1 MKKVFVVAVAALA
14 VVLSGCAQVGAAATV
29 GGTRI
34 SQATVQGS
42 VDAILAER
50 VGTDTSQ
57 MQLETGETLNRS
69 QLRFHLFGTLLREV
83 GAELKITVTK
93 AEIDTQRAAILQQV
107 GGEDQLP
114 FALVSAG
121 IAAQDL
127 DLYIEAITFSDKIS
141 NLIAASGVPE
151 EQIGSE
157 IQRLITAKAKE
168 LGVTVNPRFG
178 TWDSEIADVVA
189 KDAAGSAVTP
199 SGN

>member
-1 MKKVFVVAVAALA
+1 MKKVLIVAVAALA

-34 SQATVQGS
+34 SQATVQAS

-50 VGTDTSQ
+50 AGIDTSQ

-107 GGEDQLP
+107 GGADQLP
-114 FALVSAG
+114 IALVTAG

-141 NLIAASGVPE
+141 NLIATSGVPE
-151 EQIGSE
+151 EQIGAE

-168 LGVTVNPRFG
+168 VGVTVNPRYG
-178 TWDSEIADVVA
+178 TWDPETADVVA

>member
-1 MKKVFVVAVAALA
+1 VKKFLTVAVASIA
-14 VVLSGCAQVGAAATV
+14 VVLTGCAQVGAAATV
-29 GGTRI
+29 GGVRI

-42 VDAILAER
+42 IDSILAER
-50 VGTDTSQ
+50 SGVDTTQ

-107 GGEDQLP
+107 GGADQLP
-114 FALVSAG
+114 VALVAAG
-121 IAAQDL
+121 IAEQDL
-127 DLYIEAITFSDKIS
+127 DSYIEAITFSDKIS

-151 EQIGSE
+151 EQIGIE

-168 LGVTVNPRFG
+168 LGVTVNPRYG
-178 TWDSEIADVVA
+178 TWDPKTADVVA
-189 KDAAGSAVTP
+189 NDAAGSAVTP

>member
-1 MKKVFVVAVAALA
+1 VKKFLTVVVASIA
-14 VVLSGCAQVGAAATV
+14 VVLTGCAQVGAAATV
-29 GGTRI
+29 GGVRI

-42 VDAILAER
+42 IDSILAER
-50 VGTDTSQ
+50 NGVDTTQ

-93 AEIDTQRAAILQQV
+93 AEIDSQRAAILQQV
-107 GGEDQLP
+107 GGADQLP
-114 FALVSAG
+114 IALVAAG

-151 EQIGSE
+151 EQVGIE

-168 LGVTVNPRFG
+168 LGVTVNPRYG
-178 TWDSEIADVVA
+178 TWDSETADVVEN
-189 KDAAGSAVTP
+189 DAAGSAVTP

>member
-1 MKKVFVVAVAALA
+1 MVASIA
-14 VVLSGCAQVGAAATV
+14 VVLTGCAQVGAAATV
-29 GGTRI
+29 GGVRI

-42 VDAILAER
+42 IDSILAER
-50 VGTDTSQ
+50 NGVDTTQ

-93 AEIDTQRAAILQQV
+93 AEIDSQRAAILQQV
-107 GGEDQLP
+107 GGADQLP
-114 FALVSAG
+114 IALVAAG

-151 EQIGSE
+151 EQVGIE

-168 LGVTVNPRFG
+168 LGVTVNPRYG
-178 TWDSEIADVVA
+178 TWDPETADVVA
-189 KDAAGSAVTP
+189 NDAAGSAVTP

>member
-1 MKKVFVVAVAALA
+1 MKKVFIVAVAALA

-50 VGTDTSQ
+50 TGTDTSQ
-57 MQLETGETLNRS
+57 MQLETGEELNQT
-69 QLRFHLFGTLLREV
+69 QLRRHLFGVLFREV
-83 GAELKITVTK
+83 GAELKISVTK

-107 GGEDQLP
+107 GGADQLP
-114 FALVSAG
+114 IALVAAG

-127 DLYIEAITFSDKIS
+127 DLYIETGTFSDKIS
-141 NLIAASGVPE
+141 YLIASSGVPE
-151 EQIGSE
+151 EQVSTE
-157 IQRLITAKAKE
+157 LQRLIIAKAKE
-168 LGVTVNPRFG
+168 LGVTVNPRYG
-178 TWDSEIADVVA
+178 TWDPETADVVA
-189 KDAAGSAVTP
+189 KDAAGSAVIP

>member
-1 MKKVFVVAVAALA
+1 MKKVFIVAVAALA

-50 VGTDTSQ
+50 AGSDTSQ
-57 MQLETGETLNRS
+57 MQLATGETLNRS

-107 GGEDQLP
+107 GGADQLP
-114 FALVSAG
+114 IALVTAG

-141 NLIAASGVPE
+141 NLIATSGVPE
-151 EQIGSE
+151 EQIGAE

-168 LGVTVNPRFG
+168 LGVTVNPRYG
-178 TWDSEIADVVA
+178 TWDPETADVVA

>member
-1 MKKVFVVAVAALA
+1 MKKFLTVVVASIA
-14 VVLSGCAQVGAAATV
+14 VVLTGCAQVGAAATV
-29 GGTRI
+29 GGVRI

-42 VDAILAER
+42 IDSILAER
-50 VGTDTSQ
+50 NGVDTTQ

-93 AEIDTQRAAILQQV
+93 AEIDSQRAAILQQV
-107 GGEDQLP
+107 GGADQLP
-114 FALVSAG
+114 IALVAAG

-151 EQIGSE
+151 EQIGTE

-168 LGVTVNPRFG
+168 LGVTVNPRYG
-178 TWDSEIADVVA
+178 TWDSETADVVEN
-189 KDAAGSAVTP
+189 DAAGSAVTP

>member
-1 MKKVFVVAVAALA
+1 MKKLFIVAVAALA

-50 VGTDTSQ
+50 AGTDTSQ

-107 GGEDQLP
+107 GGADQLP
-114 FALVSAG
+114 IALVTAG

-141 NLIAASGVPE
+141 NLIATSGVPE
-151 EQIGSE
+151 EQIGAE

-168 LGVTVNPRFG
+168 LGVTVNPRYG
-178 TWDSEIADVVA
+178 TWDPETADVVA
-189 KDAAGSAVTP
+189 KDAAGSAVIP

>member
-1 MKKVFVVAVAALA
+1 MKKVFIVAVAALA

-50 VGTDTSQ
+50 AGTDTSQ

-107 GGEDQLP
+107 GGADQLP
-114 FALVSAG
+114 IALVTAG

-141 NLIAASGVPE
+141 NLIATSGVPE
-151 EQIGSE
+151 EQIGAE

-168 LGVTVNPRFG
+168 LGVTVNPRYG
-178 TWDSEIADVVA
+178 TWDPETADVIA

>member
-1 MKKVFVVAVAALA
+1 MKKFLTVVVASIA
-14 VVLSGCAQVGAAATV
+14 VVLTGCAQVGAAATV
-29 GGTRI
+29 GGVRI

-42 VDAILAER
+42 IDSILAER
-50 VGTDTSQ
+50 NGVDTTQ

-93 AEIDTQRAAILQQV
+93 AEIDSQRAAILQQV
-107 GGEDQLP
+107 GGADQLP
-114 FALVSAG
+114 IALVAAG

-151 EQIGSE
+151 EQVGIE

-168 LGVTVNPRFG
+168 LGVTVNPRYG
-178 TWDSEIADVVA
+178 TWDSETADVVEN
-189 KDAAGSAVTP
+189 DAAGSAVTP

>member
-1 MKKVFVVAVAALA
+1 MKKFLTVVVASIA
-14 VVLSGCAQVGAAATV
+14 VVLTGCAQVGAAATV
-29 GGTRI
+29 GGVRI

-42 VDAILAER
+42 IDSILAER
-50 VGTDTSQ
+50 NGVDTTQ

-93 AEIDTQRAAILQQV
+93 AEIDSQRAAILQQV
-107 GGEDQLP
+107 GGADQLP
-114 FALVSAG
+114 IALVAAG

-151 EQIGSE
+151 EQIGTE

-168 LGVTVNPRFG
+168 LGVTVNPRYG
-178 TWDSEIADVVA
+178 TWDPETADVVVS
-189 KDAAGSAVTP
+189 DAAGSAVTP

>member
-1 MKKVFVVAVAALA
+1 VKKVLIVAVAALA
-14 VVLSGCAQVGAAATV
+14 FVLSGCAQVGAAATV
-29 GGTRI
+29 GGIRI
-34 SQATVQGS
+34 SQATVQTS

-50 VGTDTSQ
+50 AGTDTSQ
-57 MQLETGETLNRS
+57 MQLETGETLKRS

-107 GGEDQLP
+107 GGADQLP

-127 DLYIEAITFSDKIS
+127 DLYIEAITFSDKIG
-141 NLIAASGVPE
+141 NLIATSGVPE
-151 EQIGSE
+151 EQIGAE
-157 IQRLITAKAKE
+157 IQRLMTAKAKE
-168 LGVTVNPRFG
+168 LGVTVNPRYG
-178 TWDSEIADVVA
+178 TWDPETADVVA
-189 KDAAGSAVTP
+189 KDAADSAVTP

>member
-1 MKKVFVVAVAALA
+1 VKKVFIVAVAALA
-14 VVLSGCAQVGAAATV
+14 LVLSGCAQVGAAATV

-50 VGTDTSQ
+50 TGTDTSQ
-57 MQLETGETLNRS
+57 MQLETGEELNQT
-69 QLRFHLFGTLLREV
+69 QLRRHLFGVLFREV
-83 GAELKITVTK
+83 GAELKISVTK

-107 GGEDQLP
+107 GGADQLP
-114 FALVSAG
+114 IALVAAG

-127 DLYIEAITFSDKIS
+127 DLYIETGTFSDKIS
-141 NLIAASGVPE
+141 YLIASSGVPE
-151 EQIGSE
+151 EQVSTE
-157 IQRLITAKAKE
+157 LQRLIIAKAKE
-168 LGVTVNPRFG
+168 LGVTVNPRYG
-178 TWDSEIADVVA
+178 TWDPETADVVA

>member
-1 MKKVFVVAVAALA
+1 VKKVFIVAVAVLA

-50 VGTDTSQ
+50 AGTDTSQ

-107 GGEDQLP
+107 GGADQLP
-114 FALVSAG
+114 IALVTAG

-141 NLIAASGVPE
+141 NLIATSGVPE
-151 EQIGSE
+151 EQIGAE

-168 LGVTVNPRFG
+168 LGVTVNPRYG
-178 TWDSEIADVVA
+178 TWDPETADVVA

>member
-1 MKKVFVVAVAALA
+1 VKKVFIVAVAALA

-50 VGTDTSQ
+50 TGTDTSQ
-57 MQLETGETLNRS
+57 MQLETGEELNQT
-69 QLRFHLFGTLLREV
+69 QLRRHLFGVLFREV
-83 GAELKITVTK
+83 GAELKISVTK

-107 GGEDQLP
+107 GGADQLP
-114 FALVSAG
+114 IALVAAG

-127 DLYIEAITFSDKIS
+127 DLYIETGTFSDKIS
-141 NLIAASGVPE
+141 YLIASSGVPE
-151 EQIGSE
+151 EQVSTE
-157 IQRLITAKAKE
+157 LQRLIIAKAKE
-168 LGVTVNPRFG
+168 LGVTVNPRYG
-178 TWDSEIADVVA
+178 TWDPETADVVA
-189 KDAAGSAVTP
+189 KDAAGSAVIP

>member
-1 MKKVFVVAVAALA
+1 VKKVLVVAVAALA

-168 LGVTVNPRFG
+168 LGVTVNPRYG

>member
-1 MKKVFVVAVAALA
+1 VKKVFVVAVAALA

-69 QLRFHLFGTLLREV
+69 QLRFHLFGILLREV

-168 LGVTVNPRFG
+168 LGVTVNPRYG

>member
-1 MKKVFVVAVAALA
+1 MKKVLIVAAAALA

-34 SQATVQGS
+34 SQATVQTS

-50 VGTDTSQ
+50 AGTDTSQ
-57 MQLETGETLNRS
+57 MQLETGETLKRS

-107 GGEDQLP
+107 GGADQLP

-127 DLYIEAITFSDKIS
+127 DLYIEAITFSDKIG
-141 NLIAASGVPE
+141 NLIATSGVPE
-151 EQIGSE
+151 EQIGAE
-157 IQRLITAKAKE
+157 IQRLMTAKAKE
-168 LGVTVNPRFG
+168 LGVTVNPRYG
-178 TWDSEIADVVA
+178 TWDPETADVVA
-189 KDAAGSAVTP
+189 KDAADSAVTP

>member
-1 MKKVFVVAVAALA
+1 MKKVLIVAVAALA

-29 GGTRI
+29 GGIRI
-34 SQATVQGS
+34 SQATVQTS

-50 VGTDTSQ
+50 AGTDTSQ
-57 MQLETGETLNRS
+57 MQLETGETLKRS

-107 GGEDQLP
+107 GGADQLP

-127 DLYIEAITFSDKIS
+127 DLYIEAITFSDKIG
-141 NLIAASGVPE
+141 NLIATSGVPE
-151 EQIGSE
+151 EQIGAE
-157 IQRLITAKAKE
+157 IQRLMTAKAKE
-168 LGVTVNPRFG
+168 LGVTVNPRYG
-178 TWDSEIADVVA
+178 TWDPETADVVA
-189 KDAAGSAVTP
+189 KDAADSAVTP

>member
-1 MKKVFVVAVAALA
+1 VKKFLTVVVASIA
-14 VVLSGCAQVGAAATV
+14 VVLTGCAQVGAAATV
-29 GGTRI
+29 GGVRI

-42 VDAILAER
+42 IDSILAER
-50 VGTDTSQ
+50 NGVDTTQ

-93 AEIDTQRAAILQQV
+93 AEIDSQRAAILQQV
-107 GGEDQLP
+107 GGADQLP
-114 FALVSAG
+114 IALVAAG

-151 EQIGSE
+151 EQVGIE

-168 LGVTVNPRFG
+168 LGVTVNPRYG
-178 TWDSEIADVVA
+178 TWDPETADVVA
-189 KDAAGSAVTP
+189 NDAAGSAVTP

>member
-1 MKKVFVVAVAALA
+1 MKKVFIVAVAALV

-50 VGTDTSQ
+50 AGTDTSQ

-107 GGEDQLP
+107 GGADQLP
-114 FALVSAG
+114 IALVTAG

-141 NLIAASGVPE
+141 NLIATSGVPE
-151 EQIGSE
+151 EQIGAE

-168 LGVTVNPRFG
+168 LGVTVNPSYG
-178 TWDSEIADVVA
+178 TWDPETADVVA